1 MPAPGFW
8 RSSAELWGAVLSV
21 IRELLTL
28 CAAVSEPLAQSLS
41 PSWYKTDHPWLVSD
55 ISSISL
61 TLSFSFTL
69 SFLLSLMIVSVCLIM
84 MDTVKKNV
92 WFYIKDSLDLFLHLS
107 SLFLPT
113 FLSFFIFPLLLF
125 PSSLLLVHLILSV
138 CLPGGVRWS
147 DRACGVQ
154 QQRSED
160 QLHPADLGETP
171 RRPQRGQESPVIMQ
185 QSGHIA
191 HRLWVSYRSLI
202 WFHNAGGGV

>member
-1 MPAPGFW
+1 MQFW
-8 RSSAELWGAVLSV
+8 VLLGSCW
-21 IRELLTL
+21 L
-28 CAAVSEPLAQSLS
+28 CAALSEPLAQSLS
-41 PSWYKTDHPWLVSD
+41 PSWYKTDHPCLATDTFPV
-55 ISSISL
+55 SL
-61 TLSFSFTL
+61 TLSFPFFSL
-69 SFLLSLMIVSVCLIM
+69 SFLLLIIVHLPNYDGYSEEECL
-84 MDTVKKNV
+84 V
-92 WFYIKDSLDLFLHLS
+92 LHRRLS
-107 SLFLPT
+107 GFIYPSPFIIFT
-113 FLSFFIFPLLLF
+113 SIFPFLLF
-125 PSSLLLVHLILSV
+125 PSSLLLVNLILSV

-171 RRPQRGQESPVIMQ
+171 RRPQRGQESPVIMR